1 MTRKINH
8 MKEVLSLL
16 VTLWINNVI
25 KDMEN
30 EGNYL
35 KSFLVLQ

>member
-1 MTRKINH
+1 